1 MRSDG
6 LYGNERGLFTRKRPN
21 TSSSLWGA
29 CVVII
34 LPRAWTD
41 TRHLC
46 NGASQPGER
55 ASGRVLCAGPWGGPC
70 ARGAGEEGPAFPGAA
85 GGGSGATPREA
96 APPTSHSGAPCRRRA
111 PGRGTRARTGRAVR
125 EFGEAA
131 RRGQRRVEPP
141 HLVAAPAV
149 SLWGHLLPFL
159 CCLPCVTSYVVI
171 RKNQA
176 GNRPSPTPQRQ
187 SLRRSEN
194 SALVGPEGW
203 RSRSRRGRNRG
214 RACAPREAL
223 RFLFP
228 LGLARR
234 PSQLHSRGPLAPA
247 GPR

>member
-1 MRSDG
+1 MGWALRAG
-6 LYGNERGLFTRKRPN
+6 RRGR
-21 TSSSLWGA
+21 GA
-29 CVVII
+29 C
-34 LPRAWTD
+34 LPRGSWW
-41 TRHLC
+41 
-46 NGASQPGER
+46 
-55 ASGRVLCAGPWGGPC
+55 V
-70 ARGAGEEGPAFPGAA
+70 
-85 GGGSGATPREA
+85 SGATPREA

-176 GNRPSPTPQRQ
+176 RKQTVPHSPAPVPKEERE
-187 SLRRSEN
+187 L
-194 SALVGPEGW
+194 GPEGW
-203 RSRSRRGRNRG
+203 RSRSWRGRNRG

-234 PSQLHSRGPLAPA
+234 PSQRHSRGPLAPA

>member
-1 MRSDG
+1 MACALRWT
-6 LYGNERGLFTRKRPN
+6 LWKREGAVYLETSN

-125 EFGEAA
+125 EFREAA

-176 GNRPSPTPQRQ
+176 RKQTVPHSP
-187 SLRRSEN
+187 
-194 SALVGPEGW
+194 
-203 RSRSRRGRNRG
+203 
-214 RACAPREAL
+214 APVPKEEREL
-223 RFLFP
+223 
-228 LGLARR
+228 
-234 PSQLHSRGPLAPA
+234 
-247 GPR
+247 GPRGT